1 RHELQILGVRL
12 PRSTQNEGRSTLDLV
27 PRTAYF
33 QNWDSRST
41 LPPEQVDTGSIPR
54 TVWDSVSTP
63 PPGKLDTLRKYS
75 NLRWMI
81 ATCHPRAMVYQPRI
95 VCPCT
100 QGVSLES
107 FGYKKP
113 PTGHP
118 SHQETQRTL
127 GASRKFPLAARRVHL
142 PPLLS
147 WCLLKTNSH
156 QFDCENWSVILE
168 EAFEAPQG
176 SRSSRSIRWRRIQ
189 GRSPSSKVKS
199 IAWDFKNPSFFPI

>member
-1 RHELQILGVRL
+1 MRAGRHWTSFPEQPIFRIGTVGRHYHQ
-12 PRSTQNEGRSTLDLV
+12 SRSTLDLV

-33 QNWDSRST
+33 Q
-41 LPPEQVDTGSIPR
+41 
-54 TVWDSVSTP
+54 VWDSVSTP
-63 PPGKLDTLRKYS
+63 PPGQVDTLRKDS

-81 ATCHPRAMVYQPRI
+81 AMCHPRAMVYQPRI
-95 VCPCT
+95 VCPYT

-113 PTGHP
+113 PIGHP

-147 WCLLKTNSH
+147 CCLLKINSH

-176 SRSSRSIRWRRIQ
+176 SRSSRSICWRRIQ
-189 GRSPSSKVKS
+189 GRSPSSKVQS

>member
-1 RHELQILGVRL
+1 RHELQIPGIRL

-27 PRTAYF
+27 PRTTYF

-41 LPPEQVDTGSIPR
+41 LPPEQV
-54 TVWDSVSTP
+54 WDSVSTP
-63 PPGKLDTLRKYS
+63 PTGQVDTLQKDS

-100 QGVSLES
+100 QGVSLEY
-107 FGYKKP
+107 FGYRKHP
-113 PTGHP
+113 IDHP

-168 EAFEAPQG
+168 EAFKAPQ
-176 SRSSRSIRWRRIQ
+176 
-189 GRSPSSKVKS
+189 
-199 IAWDFKNPSFFPI
+199 